1 VSSRTAHRVLSDY
14 NVDFRSRLL
23 EVLDTPPE
31 RFFFLDGDTCVC
43 TCPVC
48 DAPMAVHFGDDR
60 DVKADLSCH
69 SDCANDEVLKE
80 LRRRAEVRG
89 WLDE

>member
-1 VSSRTAHRVLSDY
+1 M
-14 NVDFRSRLL
+14 L

-48 DAPMAVHFGDDR
+48 DGPMAVHFDHPVVGA
-60 DVKADLSCH
+60 DVFCH
-69 SDCANDEVLKE
+69 SCDIDDILKE
-80 LRRRAEVRG
+80 LKRRAGVEDG
-89 WLDE
+89 DDG